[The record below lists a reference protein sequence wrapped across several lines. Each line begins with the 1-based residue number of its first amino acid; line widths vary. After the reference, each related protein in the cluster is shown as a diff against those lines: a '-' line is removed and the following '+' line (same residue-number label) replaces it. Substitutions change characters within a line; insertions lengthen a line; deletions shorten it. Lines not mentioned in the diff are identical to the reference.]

1 MQELIKQF
9 DFNGQSIRVITNDKD
24 QVFFVAKDICD
35 VLGYSNTSKDIS
47 DNCKKDGV
55 TSSYIT
61 DELGRLQNTTIIN
74 EGNLYRLVLKSKK
87 KESETFES
95 WVCDEVL
102 PSIRKTGKYEQ
113 QPKELSRKDLA
124 LMVIQAEEENERL
137 QAQVKKLE
145 PKAEYADKVL
155 SSKDAMVTTVIAGD
169 LGMSAIKMNR
179 ELRDRGIIRKVG
191 GQWQL
196 TAKYCNKG
204 YATTRI
210 HVREDKE
217 TGEIHNDRLLVW
229 TEYGKAFIHSLFNK
243 KLSFSK
249 ASNNSVSTTYRQP
262 SISQ

>member
-9 DFNGQSIRVITNDKD
+9 DFNGKEIRVITNDKD
-24 QVFFVAKDICD
+24 QIFFVAKDVCD
-35 VLGYSNTSKDIS
+35 VLNYSNSRDAIAKH
-47 DNCKKDGV
+47 CKKEGV
-55 TSSYIT
+55 AICDTPTESGI
-61 DELGRLQNTTIIN
+61 QQMTIIN

-124 LMVIQAEEENERL
+124 LMVIQAEEENEKL

-145 PKAEYADKVL
+145 PKAEYADVVL

-179 ELRDRGIIRKVG
+179 ELKDRGIIRKVG

-196 TAKYCNKG
+196 TAKYCDKG
-204 YATTRI
+204 YAITRI
-210 HVREDKE
+210 HTRKNEV
-217 TGEIHNDRLLVW
+217 TGEVHNDRLLVW
-229 TEYGKAFIHSLFNK
+229 TEYGKAFLHSLFNEN
-243 KLSFSK
+243 LSFSK
-249 ASNNSVSTTYRQP
+249 VSKSVVSTTYRQT
-262 SISQ
+262 SLQV